1 MKRLLQLILI
11 LFGITLLSFAL
22 MQTASGDT
30 VDAIQ
35 QQMGTSMSEE
45 AKTALRHEMGLD
57 QPFIIQYFQWVGKI
71 FTGNMG
77 YSYIKNQ
84 ESFPCL
90 CKHCPTLPALTLS
103 SIVTTILISIP
114 LGIWSAVKQ
123 NKITDYVIR
132 VCTFIGNTMPNFFI
146 ALLLIYV
153 FALQLHWFPV
163 MGNNGFI
170 SIILPTLT
178 LALAMS
184 AKYTRQVRA
193 TVLDELNKDY
203 VIGARARGIKERTIV
218 LAHVLKSS
226 MLTIVTLLGLSLGSL
241 LGGTAIV
248 ESIFMWPGVGK
259 LAVDAISS
267 RDYQVIQ
274 VYVIWMAIIYVAIN
288 LITDIVYHYLNYKN
302 PNSRRRLEYDR

>member
-1 MKRLLQLILI
+1 MLNKCLKRILI
-11 LFGITLLSFAL
+11 SIPVLIGVVLIIFI
-22 MQTASGDT
+22 M
-30 VDAIQ
+30 
-35 QQMGTSMSEE
+35 
-45 AKTALRHEMGLD
+45 LRIIPGNPVTTMLGEHVNQAVIDKVSREMGLD

-84 ESFPCL
+84 EVFPMFMQAL
-90 CKHCPTLPALTLS
+90 PNTLLLTLS

-132 VCTFIGNTMPNFFI
+132 VCTFIGNAMPNFFI

-288 LITDIVYHYLNYKN
+288 LITDIVYHYLD
-302 PNSRRRLEYDR
+302 PRIRIQGEEG

>member
-45 AKTALRHEMGLD
+45 AKAALRHEMGLD
-57 QPFIIQYFQWVGKI
+57 QPFIVQYFQWVGKI

-84 ESFPCL
+84 EVFLMFMQALPN
-90 CKHCPTLPALTLS
+90 TLLLTLS

-132 VCTFIGNTMPNFFI
+132 VCTFIGNAMPNFFI

-170 SIILPTLT
+170 SVILPTLT

-193 TVLDELNKDY
+193 TVLDELNQDY

-218 LAHVLKSS
+218 WAHVLKSA

-259 LAVDAISS
+259 LAVDAIST

-274 VYVIWMAIIYVAIN
+274 VYVIWMAIIYVVIN
-288 LITDIVYHYLNYKN
+288 LITDIIYHYLD
-302 PNSRRRLEYDR
+302 PRIRIQGEEG